1 MRLRYPTTCAFA
13 TALAV
18 VVALSQGHS
27 VSHAQ
32 ERAWP
37 AKPIRLIVPGGA
49 GGVVDI
55 RARWL
60 SERLAQRLSQ
70 PVYVDNLPGAGG
82 NLGTAQAAHAAADGY
97 TLAMVHQGTMTINP
111 HLYGRLGYDP
121 LKDFAPIAR
130 VGVGPLVLAVNAAL
144 PVTSVAQL
152 VALARDKPGQLT
164 FGSPGIG
171 TPPHLA
177 GELFQRLAGIR
188 LTHVPYRGGAQ
199 AVSDLIGGQISMSI
213 EGTNVQL
220 PFVRSGQLRALAV
233 TGPRRLAVLPDVP
246 TLAEA
251 GVAGYEFIGW
261 VGIAAPAATPPP
273 IIDRLQREIAAVRA
287 SPQAREWFASY
298 GLEPGDESPEAFA
311 EQIRAEHA
319 RFGSLIHAAGIK
331 AE

>member
-1 MRLRYPTTCAFA
+1 MRLVYPATSAFA
-13 TALAV
+13 TVLAAV
-18 VVALSQGHS
+18 IALSQGHS
-27 VSHAQ
+27 ASHAQ

-60 SERLAQRLSQ
+60 AERLAQRLDQ
-70 PVYVDNLPGAGG
+70 TVYVENLPGAGG
-82 NLGTAQAAHAAADGY
+82 NLGTAQAAHAAPDGY
-97 TLAMVHQGTMTINP
+97 TLAMIHQGTMTINP
-111 HLYGRLGYDP
+111 HLYGRPGYDP

-130 VGVGPLVLAVNAAL
+130 IGAGPLVLAVNSAL

-152 VALARDKPGQLT
+152 VALAKERPGQLT

-177 GELFQRLAGIR
+177 GEIFQRAAGIR

-233 TGPRRLAVLPDVP
+233 TGPRRLDILPDVP
-246 TLAEA
+246 TVAEA

-261 VGIAAPAATPPP
+261 VGIAAPAATAQP
-273 IIDRLQREIAAVRA
+273 IVDRLQREIAAVLA
-287 SPQAREWFASY
+287 SQQARDWFASY
-298 GLEPGDESPEAFA
+298 GLDRGEDSPKAFA
-311 EQIRAEHA
+311 EQIRAEYTL
-319 RFGSLIHAAGIK
+319 FGRLIHATGIK
-331 AE
+331 VE